1 MAQEITVRQ
10 VTESRLSQRRLDQQ
24 SFGSVFSD
32 HMLIADYLDGGWR
45 NVGIEPYGPIP
56 MPPSIS
62 ALQYG
67 ISAFEGHKAFRTVQ
81 GEIFL
86 FRPRDN
92 FERLRRSCRRLAL
105 PVVPEEIYLEGLR
118 QLVRTDRDWVP
129 GPEEGSLYIRPCI
142 FATDENIRVRP
153 PSTCRFVIFTCP
165 VGQYYAEPLKLL
177 ATDEY
182 VRAFVGGTG
191 DVKPAGNYAPTLLA
205 EKDAQSRGYQSV
217 LWLDGMEHRYVEEA
231 GVMNIFFVIDG
242 RVITPSLGGTILP
255 GITRDS
261 VIKLTEAMGVPV
273 EERPIS
279 MEEVVEAHDAGR
291 LHECFGSGTATTIAH
306 IIQIGYQERSL
317 TLPPVENR
325 EIGPAVLER
334 INGLRMG
341 REEDR
346 FGWMVPI

>member
-1 MAQEITVRQ
+1 MAYEITVVP
-10 VTESRLSQRRLDQQ
+10 VTQSRLTQRRLDQQ

-32 HMLIADYLDGGWR
+32 HMLVADYLDGDWT
-45 NVGIEPYGPIP
+45 NVRIETYGPIP
-56 MPPSIS
+56 LPPSIS

-81 GEIFL
+81 GEIVF

-92 FERLRRSCRRLAL
+92 CERLRKSCRRLAL
-105 PVVPEEIYLEGLR
+105 PAVPEEIYLDGLR
-118 QLVRTDRDWVP
+118 QLVRIDRDWVP

-177 ATDEY
+177 ATKEY

-205 EKDAQSRGYQSV
+205 EREALDRGYHSV
-217 LWLDGMEHRYVEEA
+217 LWLDGRDHRYVEEA

-242 RVITPSLGGTILP
+242 RVITPSINGTILP

-261 VIKLTEAMGVPV
+261 AIALIKAMGVPV

-279 MEEVVEAHDAGR
+279 LEEVVEAHDAGY
-291 LHECFGSGTATTIAH
+291 LQECFGSGTAATIAH
-306 IIQIGYQERSL
+306 IIEIGYQERSL
-317 TLPPVENR
+317 TLPPVEDR
-325 EIGPAVLER
+325 EIGPAVLEQ
-334 INGLRMG
+334 INGLRTG
-341 REEDR
+341 RGEDR
-346 FGWMVPI
+346 FGWLVPI